1 MPFHKEKMTPFGPG
15 DLVILNEAFDLAW
28 QRLLAN
34 GLEGNSKQ
42 LDESRK
48 RLAKCILAFAIAG
61 HVDRGEL
68 AARGG
73 ALFNGKLSESR
84 AGSVTRK

>member
-1 MPFHKEKMTPFGPG
+1 MPSHKEKMTPFGPG
-15 DLVILNEAFDLAW
+15 DLVSLKETFDLAW
-28 QRLLAN
+28 QRLLAD
-34 GLEGNSKQ
+34 GLQGNSKQ

-61 HVDRGEL
+61 HEDRDEL

-73 ALFNGKLSESR
+73 ALFNGKLGERSR
-84 AGSVTRK
+84 SARR